1 VSLALA
7 HLRRGWARRLAG
19 RLPRRRRYATIEEKE
34 GRLYLCMKTVE
45 RAHLPNQLWERVLLP
60 KNYAQALAMIDS
72 QARLLPLCRR
82 PSPLP
87 PSP

>member
-1 VSLALA
+1 
-7 HLRRGWARRLAG
+7 
-19 RLPRRRRYATIEEKE
+19 
-34 GRLYLCMKTVE
+34 MKTVE

-72 QARLLPLCRR
+72 QARLLPLCRS